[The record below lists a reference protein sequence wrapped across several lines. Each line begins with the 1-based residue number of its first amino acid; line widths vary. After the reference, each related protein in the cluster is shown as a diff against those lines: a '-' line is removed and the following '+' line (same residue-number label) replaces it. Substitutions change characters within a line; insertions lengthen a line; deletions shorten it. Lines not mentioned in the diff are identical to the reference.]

1 MKNREAIEYLND
13 VRNGIHI
20 PAPGIELPL
29 LNDKEKEA
37 IDLAISAL
45 EKQEQDRWIPV
56 KKRTPE
62 TTDPVNVTW
71 ANNDPVSYYED
82 IRGKRFTA
90 TACYHR
96 GKWWWYSAVCQ
107 DLLDEYG
114 KSCMDDEIDEAIE
127 ILAWRPLP
135 EPYTEDEA

>member
-1 MKNREAIEYLND
+1 MTNREAIKIINQYDMNFHWND
-13 VRNGIHI
+13 GEPI
-20 PAPGIELPL
+20 PAEQLA
-29 LNDKEKEA
+29 EA
-37 IDLAISAL
+37 FDLAISAL

-56 KKRTPE
+56 TERTPE

-96 GKWWWYSAVCQ
+96 DKWWWYSAVCQ

-114 KSCMDDEIDEAIE
+114 KSCMDDDIDEAIE

>member
-45 EKQEQDRWIPV
+45 EKQEPMKPLPQEMDIDGRAI
-56 KKRTPE
+56 TPCGFCGE
-62 TTDPVNVTW
+62 ELPHNSLYDFCP
-71 ANNDPVSYYED
+71 YC
-82 IRGKRFTA
+82 G
-90 TACYHR
+90 
-96 GKWWWYSAVCQ
+96 Q
-107 DLLDEYG
+107 
-114 KSCMDDEIDEAIE
+114 AIE
-127 ILAWRPLP
+127 RRKNG
-135 EPYTEDEA
+135 

>member
-1 MKNREAIEYLND
+1 MENRKAAIEWFSML
-13 VRNGIHI
+13 
-20 PAPGIELPL
+20 
-29 LNDKEKEA
+29 KEKFAKTEYGGYL
-37 IDLAISAL
+37 DMAISAL
-45 EKQEQDRWIPV
+45 EKQEWERWIPV
-56 KKRTPE
+56 TKRLPE

-135 EPYTEDEA
+135 EPYTEEEV